1 MCISVSIVLGR
12 KSLRG
17 HEVLCQSHWCS
28 FEGCAEK
35 FEQGRLSRLSG
46 EFPVWEYGKWEAEA
60 LHFPGDGHVTK
71 AF

>member
-1 MCISVSIVLGR
+1 M
-12 KSLRG
+12 
-17 HEVLCQSHWCS
+17 LCQSHWCS